1 MESRHGC
8 FLLLAIGILQLALL
22 IVEGAPL
29 PDSDAG
35 QRVAGEV
42 SLSLAVSVSGLLV
55 LVVLLVNCASCCK
68 EQEINFKFEDNFE
81 DEIDF
86 TPPAED
92 TPSMQSPAEVYTLA
106 VPTLALPGPPHLQPP
121 RITEGST
128 TSQVARHSLSYIQEI
143 GSGWFGKVLLSE
155 IYSDPGPARVVVKEL
170 KANANA
176 KEQNEFLQHGDP
188 YRVLQH
194 PNILQCLG
202 QCVEAIP
209 FLLVFEYCELGDLK
223 GYLSQQEWIYGSS
236 ELLQLQKMACE
247 IAAGVA
253 HLHKHN
259 FLHSDLA
266 LRNCFLTT
274 DLTVKVGDYGIGPS
288 RYKEDY
294 ITTEEEPAVP
304 LRWMA
309 PELIGELHGGVV
321 TAEQTKPGNVWALGV
336 TLWELFENGSQPYQ
350 HLSDREVLIH
360 VIKEQQIKL
369 FKPPLELPYSDRW
382 YEVLQFCWLTPD
394 KRATAEE
401 VHRLLTYLR
410 MQGQKE
416 SEDDFEQRW
425 IALKPNPSARQTT
438 ISHSSFPI
446 LEQFV
451 DDGLSREM
459 DEVLTVTETS
469 HGLSFEYVWEAA
481 KHDHYDDHGTSGIDS
496 TLNYHSVFFPVPP
509 YEKPA
514 FTEPEVLKGV
524 DGAPQGPSAGV
535 PGVLPVFDAH
545 KTATGSEYYIQLE
558 EQGEGSLEGDE
569 NQGPAGPRDAPERES
584 AQDRHSQYVVL
595 RDIRL
600 DESSTD
606 VDFFH
611 RSIDS
616 KDSNLPE
623 SQAGSSSDLD
633 SPYHTNIF
641 RDGTT
646 KLEDSWSRGFL
657 ELPELN
663 GNRFQKGTSLES
675 DFKSTGMS
683 FGSSFLG
690 EDREAMYLE
699 SIEES
704 PNSVRLLNT
713 EKLEENFMFLKEK
726 SLMKDTSSS
735 SKNNTDSNCEFL
747 DADLNSIPDMDFKIL
762 SGDSL
767 HSKTLSPGER
777 DENVGLKSPLRFEG
791 DPFSSK
797 EEFLNFLSPDSN
809 DSLQTL
815 VKNETL
821 LPSSLQVVGDSCSD
835 PLQCR
840 NSSSNEEC
848 VLLHS
853 SEKGSDLT
861 LDSTSESAEVSAS
874 PTNCHQSPLFC
885 ESATKDISCDIAKK
899 PSLIEG
905 AETSEKDV
913 PRAVIKDP
921 AKHASFASV
930 PAHVDTAALDNGLTM
945 GFASEGSISSPV
957 KDVKN
962 SVAPST
968 TELQHINGCML
979 EEPLVGLENNSVS
992 DTSSHGTS
1000 APCID
1005 QISQDSL
1012 LDDSVS
1018 TTMLTIEQ
1026 SADTP
1031 DSLDSLDMHGLVG
1044 PAEMLSTTAAQK
1056 LQPPYK
1062 TADSGYET
1070 ENLESP
1076 EWNSQSIVK
1085 DPSPEDTTPSIT
1097 DALVKVPLPPP
1108 EIIVSEVETELHPEE
1123 PEPEP
1128 AAPGQPQAAASAME
1142 LSSSANQ
1149 NSYRDSAYF
1158 SDNDSE
1164 PEKKL
1169 EEVNGSSSSDATR
1182 TANENFRSIDGDVG
1196 SGVVS
1201 IPSLD
1206 RVAEEDVQ
1214 PTEEPT
1220 QDVEAAAKPPLEKR
1234 VEAGAKAA
1242 GFRANS
1248 LPELVLTTEEDW
1260 DKEVPVSID
1269 SIEEPERPSGKSRS
1283 EEAAH
1288 PPEVSGLSEYPDA
1301 TFPVPQLPTPGDTT
1315 MHEKLV
1321 LSHQSEGPKLK
1332 EPDIEGKYLG
1342 KLDSLA
1348 MAGGLEDG
1356 MEADEEDENSD
1367 DSDDDMRAYHLHS
1380 ASSDSEDDTT
1390 HPVPIII
1397 TDNDDGKDLKSL
1409 LKVASPR
1416 PAQPSPLGSRDSNLR
1431 RKAVS
1436 FFDDVTVYLFDQ
1448 ETPTKEL
1455 GDHSSGSNSRVS
1467 EFSSPVPSSSYL
1479 NRFTNSESSTDEEG
1493 GGFEWDDD
1501 FSSPEP
1507 SFISKTASHLII
1519 SKTSPTVSSRYF
1531 SPPPPSRLAEQG
1543 WSNPSTYS
1551 RFSISPA
1558 SIASFSLTHLT
1569 DSDVEQGGSSE
1580 DGEKD

>member
-1 MESRHGC
+1 EDD
-8 FLLLAIGILQLALL
+8 LL
-22 IVEGAPL
+22 
-29 PDSDAG
+29 SW
-35 QRVAGEV
+35 
-42 SLSLAVSVSGLLV
+42 
-55 LVVLLVNCASCCK
+55 
-68 EQEINFKFEDNFE
+68 QEFEDNFE

-209 FLLVFEYCELGDLK
+209 FLLVFEYCELIVGWFWYLRDKDK
-223 GYLSQQEWIYGSS
+223 GKIYILNKASINQLTQVLLMAFIQYSDVMVAFGRS
-236 ELLQLQKMACE
+236 EFMKKCPRDM

-735 SKNNTDSNCEFL
+735 SKNNTDSNY
-747 DADLNSIPDMDFKIL
+747 MDFKIL

-767 HSKTLSPGER
+767 HR
-777 DENVGLKSPLRFEG
+777 DPL
-791 DPFSSK
+791 SSK

-1201 IPSLD
+1201 IPS
-1206 RVAEEDVQ
+1206 
-1214 PTEEPT
+1214 
-1220 QDVEAAAKPPLEKR
+1220 
-1234 VEAGAKAA
+1234 
-1242 GFRANS
+1242 FRANS

-1455 GDHSSGSNSRVS
+1455 GDHSSGSNSRV
-1467 EFSSPVPSSSYL
+1467 ESSPPSEANIISSFSRSI
-1479 NRFTNSESSTDEEG
+1479 NVHC

-1569 DSDVEQGGSSE
+1569 DSDVEQGGKHPPTTPPRHHTHNGHRTHLHTLTLSQIH
-1580 DGEKD
+1580 